1 MSTTDSSESSAGT
14 PRPEPGVMLM
24 EVVVIP
30 VSDVD
35 RAKEFYDRLGWRLD
49 ADVAK
54 GEFRLLQ
61 YTPPGSLCS
70 IQFGTNLT
78 PAAPGSFQ
86 SLYLAVPDIAA
97 ARDEIVGRG
106 IEVSEVFHE
115 GAIGGRFAGV
125 GSPGRVTG
133 RAPEG
138 ATYGSFATFSDP
150 DGNGWLLQE
159 ITTRL
164 PGR

>member
-61 YTPPGSLCS
+61 
-70 IQFGTNLT
+70 
-78 PAAPGSFQ
+78 
-86 SLYLAVPDIAA
+86 
-97 ARDEIVGRG
+97 
-106 IEVSEVFHE
+106 
-115 GAIGGRFAGV
+115 
-125 GSPGRVTG
+125 
-133 RAPEG
+133 
-138 ATYGSFATFSDP
+138 
-150 DGNGWLLQE
+150 
-159 ITTRL
+159 
-164 PGR
+164 

>member
-1 MSTTDSSESSAGT
+1 MSTTDASSESSGAT
-14 PRPEPGVMLM
+14 PRPQTGELRM

-35 RAKEFYDRLGWRLD
+35 RANAFYSSLGWRLD
-49 ADVAK
+49 ADLDR
-54 GEFRLLQ
+54 GGLRLLQ

-70 IQFGTNLT
+70 IQFGRDLT
-78 PAAPGSFQ
+78 SAAPGSFQ
-86 SLYLAVPDIAA
+86 SLYLVVPDIDA
-97 ARDEIVGRG
+97 ARDELVGRG
-106 IEVSEVFHE
+106 IEVSEIFHE
-115 GAIGGRFAGV
+115 ETLGARFPGFGGRA
-125 GSPGRVTG
+125 SG
-133 RAPEG
+133 RAPDG

-150 DGNGWLLQE
+150 DGNSWLLQE